1 MLYAMEKFEK
11 EFKDNYVSFDKKK
24 KVGNYILGRTI
35 GEGSFAKV
43 RHGFHVLARE
53 KVAVKVVSKKA
64 ILLRDYVRKNV
75 HREAVVLQ
83 KLQHPNIVR
92 MFEVMETENT
102 YYIVLEYA
110 DGGDFMKY
118 LSAKKYLTEF
128 ESRRFLRQL
137 TSAVDHMHRSNIVH
151 RDLKL
156 ENFLL
161 DKDMNIKIIDFGLS
175 NMFYGES
182 SLSTQCGSPAYAAP
196 EIFSNQ
202 KYGAGV
208 DIWSLG
214 VCLYAMLIGTL
225 PFVPQPANN
234 LAQLHALILKG
245 CSIPD
250 ALTGECKDLLKRM
263 LQPDYRRRIR
273 IEEVLHH
280 IWMTVGYDEHIHRL
294 PTLPHIIPTPPQED
308 LLHYMT
314 DTYNISESDVVES
327 LEERKVNSIAA
338 TYNLL
343 LGRFESGIHLVGLS
357 VESPTQDQQSSS
369 QSESFTNKEGF
380 LEKGRLPAELNTPMI
395 NPTSYRR
402 YVQFLQET
410 RHRTLSRQ
418 QNESFLFQRQKI
430 IASIKPESRL
440 GLTDGANGKYTNYNV
455 PYSAPTY
462 EQLYAWGTDRN
473 GGKHDDICRK
483 SFEVHDDASKESKSS
498 DTTILPLVNTDKN
511 GTRNLTVHSQK
522 SVVRQRSISDSSD
535 LLDDNKNF
543 PAKTSK
549 PSTAGKIVPPGR
561 SHPNGKK
568 KPPQRSMSEPI
579 TRDSDSLSLVL
590 TEPCTDDT
598 WGPVQRHKAK
608 LVKGVT
614 LTLSRSK
621 TIFGSSISSQ
631 KLLTPR
637 DQRILGDAQIVGKGR
652 IMVERSA
659 STRQYRQPYVTD
671 YQKPKTATGVKNRL
685 PEVVNPTSVRAKS
698 DLGMYPKN
706 EESPHLPEV
715 VDLSTYDV
723 PVCPPSPVE
732 RLIVDDE
739 APMIRIRITSC
750 MKQ

>member
-1 MLYAMEKFEK
+1 MLQVMEKFER
-11 EFKDNYVSFDKKK
+11 EFTDSYIPFDKKK

-43 RHGFHVLARE
+43 RQGFHVLARE

-92 MFEVMETENT
+92 LFEVMETENT
-102 YYIVLEYA
+102 YYIVLDYA

-118 LSAKKYLTEF
+118 LSGKKFLTEF

-161 DKDMNIKIIDFGLS
+161 DKDLNIKIIDFGLS
-175 NMFYGES
+175 NMFIGET

-202 KYGAGV
+202 KYGSSV

-214 VCLYAMLIGTL
+214 VCMHAMLIGTL

-245 CSIPD
+245 CSIPEE
-250 ALTGECKDLLKRM
+250 LSVECKDLLKRM

-280 IWMTVGYDEHIHRL
+280 AWMTVGYDEHIHRL
-294 PTLPHIIPTPPQED
+294 PTLPHIIPAPPQESVV
-308 LLHYMT
+308 HYMIN
-314 DTYNISESDVVES
+314 TYNFSESDVIEA

-343 LGRFESGIHLVGLS
+343 LCKFESGIHLVGLS
-357 VESPTQDQQSSS
+357 VESPRQDQHCPSRSDS
-369 QSESFTNKEGF
+369 LTSKGSF

-430 IASIKPESRL
+430 IASIKPESRI
-440 GLTDGANGKYTNYNV
+440 GLKEGSNGKYNSYNV

-462 EQLYAWGTDRN
+462 EQLYAWGSDR
-473 GGKHDDICRK
+473 GGKHDDLTRK
-483 SFEVHDDASKESKSS
+483 SFELHDDTLKESKSN
-498 DTTILPLVNTDKN
+498 DQTILPLVDTDKN
-511 GTRNLTVHSQK
+511 RTKNLTVQK
-522 SVVRQRSISDSSD
+522 SMVRQQSISDCSD
-535 LLDDNKNF
+535 ILEDSNKNF

-549 PSTAGKIVPPGR
+549 PSPTGKIVPPGR

-568 KPPQRSMSEPI
+568 KSPQRSISEPN
-579 TRDSDSLSLVL
+579 TRDTDSLSLVL
-590 TEPCTDDT
+590 TEPCADDA

-659 STRQYRQPYVTD
+659 STRHYRQTYVTD
-671 YQKPKTATGVKNRL
+671 YQKPKTATGLKNRF
-685 PEVVNPTSVRAKS
+685 PEVVNPANVRAKS
-698 DLGMYPKN
+698 DLGMYPKT

-715 VDLSTYDV
+715 VDLTNCDV

>member
-1 MLYAMEKFEK
+1 MLHVMDKFERQ
-11 EFKDNYVSFDKKK
+11 FTDNYVPFDKKK

-43 RHGFHVLARE
+43 RQGFHVLARD

-92 MFEVMETENT
+92 LFEVMETENT

-110 DGGDFMKY
+110 DGGDFVKY
-118 LSAKKYLTEF
+118 LSAKKCLTEF

-161 DKDMNIKIIDFGLS
+161 DKDLNIKIIDFGLS
-175 NMFYGES
+175 NLFHGET

-202 KYGAGV
+202 KYGSSV

-214 VCLYAMLIGTL
+214 VCMYAMLIGTL

-245 CSIPD
+245 CSVPEELSI
-250 ALTGECKDLLKRM
+250 ECKDLLKRM
-263 LQPDYRRRIR
+263 LQPDYKRRIR

-280 IWMTVGYDEHIHRL
+280 VWISVGYDEHIYRQPIL
-294 PTLPHIIPTPPQED
+294 PNVIPTLPQESVV
-308 LLHYMT
+308 HYMT
-314 DTYNISESDVVES
+314 NTYNFTESDVIES
-327 LEERKVNSIAA
+327 LGERKVNSIAA

-343 LGRFESGIHLVGLS
+343 LGRFESGLQLVGQS
-357 VESPTQDQQSSS
+357 VESPKRDHQCP
-369 QSESFTNKEGF
+369 SESDSLTNSGHI

-410 RHRTLSRQ
+410 RHKTLSRQ

-430 IASIKPESRL
+430 IASIKPESRI
-440 GLTDGANGKYTNYNV
+440 GITEGSNGKFTNYNV
-455 PYSAPTY
+455 SYSAPTY
-462 EQLYAWGTDRN
+462 EQLYAWGSDR
-473 GGKHDDICRK
+473 GGKHDDLSKK
-483 SFEVHDDASKESKSS
+483 SFEVHDDLTKESKA
-498 DTTILPLVNTDKN
+498 DDQTILPVVDTDKN
-511 GTRNLTVHSQK
+511 RTRNLTVYSQK
-522 SVVRQRSISDSSD
+522 SMVRQQSDSDCSD
-535 LLDDNKNF
+535 ILDDSNKIF
-543 PAKTSK
+543 PVKTSK
-549 PSTAGKIVPPGR
+549 PSSTGKLVLPGR

-568 KPPQRSMSEPI
+568 KPPQRSISEPN
-579 TRDSDSLSLVL
+579 TRETDGLSIVL
-590 TEPCTDDT
+590 TEPCGDEA

-631 KLLTPR
+631 KLLTSR

-659 STRQYRQPYVTD
+659 STRHYRQTYVTD
-671 YQKPKTATGVKNRL
+671 YQKPKTATGVKNRF
-685 PEVVNPTSVRAKS
+685 PEVVNPANIRAKS
-698 DLGMYPKN
+698 DLGMYTKS
-706 EESPHLPEV
+706 EESSHLPDV
-715 VDLSTYDV
+715 VDLSSYDV

>member
-1 MLYAMEKFEK
+1 MLQVMEKFERQFTEK
-11 EFKDNYVSFDKKK
+11 YVPFDRKK
-24 KVGNYILGRTI
+24 KVGNYILGQTI

-43 RHGFHVLARE
+43 RQGFHVLARE

-92 MFEVMETENT
+92 LFEVMETENT

-118 LSAKKYLTEF
+118 LSGKKYLTEF
-128 ESRRFLRQL
+128 ECRRFLRQL

-175 NMFYGES
+175 NVFYGET

-202 KYGAGV
+202 KYGSSV

-214 VCLYAMLIGTL
+214 VCMYAMLIGTL

-245 CSIPD
+245 CSIPEE
-250 ALTGECKDLLKRM
+250 LSLECKDLLKRM

-280 IWMTVGYDEHIHRL
+280 VWMSVGYDEHIHRQ
-294 PTLPHIIPTPPQED
+294 PTLPHVTPVPPHESV
-308 LLHYMT
+308 LHYMT
-314 DTYNISESDVVES
+314 NTYSFSESDVIES
-327 LEERKVNSIAA
+327 LEERKVNSTAA

-343 LGRFESGIHLVGLS
+343 LDRFESGLHLVGLS
-357 VESPTQDQQSSS
+357 VESPTRDQQFTS
-369 QSESFTNKEGF
+369 QSDSITNKDHF
-380 LEKGRLPAELNTPMI
+380 LEKGRLPAEINTPMI

-430 IASIKPESRL
+430 IASIKPESRI
-440 GLTDGANGKYTNYNV
+440 GIKDGSNGKYSNV

-462 EQLYAWGTDRN
+462 EQLYAWGSDR
-473 GGKHDDICRK
+473 GGKHDDLTKR
-483 SFEVHDDASKESKSS
+483 SFEVHDDSSKETKSNEQ
-498 DTTILPLVNTDKN
+498 TILPVVDTDRN
-511 GTRNLTVHSQK
+511 RNL
-522 SVVRQRSISDSSD
+522 SVSPLKAVGRQQSISDCSDVLEDSS
-535 LLDDNKNF
+535 KNF

-549 PSTAGKIVPPGR
+549 PASSGKLVPPTK
-561 SHPNGKK
+561 SGKK
-568 KPPQRSMSEPI
+568 KLPPQRSMSEPN
-579 TRDSDSLSLVL
+579 TRDTDNLSIVL
-590 TEPCTDDT
+590 TEPCSDDV

-621 TIFGSSISSQ
+621 TIFGNSISSQ

-637 DQRILGDAQIVGKGR
+637 DQRILGDAQIVGKEENTKSGR

-659 STRQYRQPYVTD
+659 STRHYRQTYVTD
-671 YQKPKTATGVKNRL
+671 YQKPKTATGVKNRF
-685 PEVVNPTSVRAKS
+685 PDVVNPASVRAKS
-698 DLGMYPKN
+698 DLGMYPKS
-706 EESPHLPEV
+706 EEISHLPEV
-715 VDLSTYDV
+715 VDLSSYDI
-723 PVCPPSPVE
+723 PVSPPSPVE